1 MARSQKFSNLALVFL
16 TGGGLHRRLLLVAFA
31 LLAPFVPVAIASG
44 DGGAL
49 DPSFGTGGRVT
60 TDFRPSPEFR
70 FSSGGAAA
78 IAIQGDGKMVA
89 AGFAQPFRG
98 ATATEFAFAR
108 YNIDG
113 SLDTSFGD
121 GGEVT
126 TEFGGGFDAITR
138 VFAVAIQRDGKIIAA
153 GETGS
158 FRSGADFALA
168 RYNSDG
174 SLDATFGDGG
184 KATTHFS
191 GSGNFDGAT
200 AVAIQGDGKIIVVG
214 FGGGGVALARYET
227 DGSLDPSFGDG
238 GKVNNL
244 SLRMGVTAAAIQRD
258 GQIVVGGF
266 AVNRELDFALARF
279 NNDGSLDTSFGSG
292 GEVTTDFGGNGD
304 VSQGIA
310 IQMNGRIVAVGYTEG
325 DTDTDFALARYKTDG
340 TIEKSFGRAGRVT
353 TDFNG
358 TRDSAAAVAIQRN
371 GRIVAA
377 GQTDGGAGGDFAL
390 ARYKTNGSLD
400 RSFGSGGKI
409 STDFGGDDAAQ
420 ALAIQ
425 TDGRLVAAGFTFV
438 GGGSSFA
445 LARYLAR

>member
-1 MARSQKFSNLALVFL
+1 MSKEWDAHASARPDESRWRYLRLLATPALARREFVGLSKGRAIMARSQKFSNLALVFL
-16 TGGGLHRRLLLVAFA
+16 TGGGLHRRLLLVAFL
-31 LLAPFVPVAIASG
+31 LLAAFVPVAIASG

-49 DPSFGTGGRVT
+49 DPSFGIGGRVT
-60 TDFRPSPEFR
+60 TDFRPSPEFT

-78 IAIQGDGKMVA
+78 IAIQGDGKIVA

-121 GGEVT
+121 
-126 TEFGGGFDAITR
+126 
-138 VFAVAIQRDGKIIAA
+138 
-153 GETGS
+153 
-158 FRSGADFALA
+158 
-168 RYNSDG
+168 
-174 SLDATFGDGG
+174 
-184 KATTHFS
+184 
-191 GSGNFDGAT
+191 
-200 AVAIQGDGKIIVVG
+200 
-214 FGGGGVALARYET
+214 
-227 DGSLDPSFGDG
+227 
-238 GKVNNL
+238 
-244 SLRMGVTAAAIQRD
+244 
-258 GQIVVGGF
+258 
-266 AVNRELDFALARF
+266 
-279 NNDGSLDTSFGSG
+279 G

-377 GQTDGGAGGDFAL
+377 GQSVGGAGGDFAL

-425 TDGRLVAAGFTFV
+425 TDGRLVAAGVTVV

-445 LARYLAR
+445 LARYFTR